1 LIVRV
6 GLGRSVWHFR
16 LCLAASAFLFLVC
29 SVFSAGSHD
38 PDEYFQNV
46 EFASAKLSITDKAD
60 LPWEYRAEMRP
71 VAAASHLCG
80 SARAAGYLGVQR
92 PLTLLFL
99 FRLVT
104 AIFAWSSLCAGR
116 RGPPLDR
123 RRAERAVYNSIA
135 AFLWLLPFLG
145 VRTSGETM
153 ATSALCFGIAL
164 LEWRTNLLTGRG
176 SFVFAVLAGIAFGL
190 CFDFRYTSG
199 VMAAGAGLWYLRPA
213 KKRLP
218 FL

>member
-1 LIVRV
+1 MAVDRP
-6 GLGRSVWHFR
+6 GWTWPERRHFR

-71 VAAASHLCG
+71 WLQPAIYVG
-80 SARAAGYLGVQR
+80 VARAAGYLGVQR

-104 AIFAWSSLCAGR
+104 AIFAWSSLWTLVVAGR
-116 RGPPLDR
+116 RWIDGEAER
-123 RRAERAVYNSIA
+123 RRLYSIA
-135 AFLWLLPFLG
+135 TFLWLLPFLG

-176 SFVFAVLAGIAFGL
+176 SFVFAVLAGICL
-190 CFDFRYTSG
+190 LYTSRC
-199 VMAAGAGLWYLRPA
+199 V
-213 KKRLP
+213 
-218 FL
+218 